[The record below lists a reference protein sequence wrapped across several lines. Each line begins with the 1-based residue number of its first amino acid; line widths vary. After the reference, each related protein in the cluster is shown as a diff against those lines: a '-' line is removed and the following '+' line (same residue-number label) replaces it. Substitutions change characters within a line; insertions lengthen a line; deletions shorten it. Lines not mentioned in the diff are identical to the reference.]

1 MRELFLF
8 GVCVREFFFCFLF
21 EVCVRKLFFFLEGVG
36 GCESRL
42 LFGLCVRGLFLLGA
56 CVSESVFWGRAC
68 VSWFCF
74 GRVGFCFG
82 RACASWF
89 LFGACVRKLI
99 FVWSVRA

>member
-1 MRELFLF
+1 MRAQ
-8 GVCVREFFFCFLF
+8 VV
-21 EVCVRKLFFFLEGVG
+21 FFLEGVG

-42 LFGLCVRGLFLLGA
+42 LFGLCVRGLFLFGA
-56 CVSESVFWGRAC
+56 CVCESVFWGRAC